1 MTGGQLQLTAQNT
14 AWCGETSCAIAFRL
28 RCEKKMKYL
37 FSAMLLS
44 LVSCAGMKNFDRPV
58 PKADEEGTFVTVRDG
73 TELFLHRHLPK
84 EVSSST
90 IYILSGITGIN
101 HNAEKDVI
109 EALAGRKNRV
119 VVIHPRGTGYS
130 EGKRG
135 DISNFSDFI
144 SDYIEIISID
154 SHSVG
159 IDRKIVLYGH
169 SMSSAVALLVA
180 EGLQKVDGIILVNP
194 SYKMKNAKGMT
205 PSVEDYIKYACYY
218 LFAPHTPIVNMAGDP
233 TLIEN
238 EEERREAQLRSQ
250 DSLLVKYF
258 SMYHMM
264 QAKKMIERMI
274 DCARRARYPLLL
286 VYGTADSIVE
296 QSGCD
301 ELFSAWGCSNKR
313 FETVTNGPH
322 GKLTV
327 LKSIEQIQN
336 WIIDL

>member
-1 MTGGQLQLTAQNT
+1 
-14 AWCGETSCAIAFRL
+14 
-28 RCEKKMKYL
+28 MKYL

-73 TELFLHRHLPK
+73 TKLFLHPHLPK

-109 EALAGRKNRV
+109 EALADRKNRV

-135 DISNFSDFI
+135 DISNFSDFT
-144 SDYIEIISID
+144 SDYIEIISRD
-154 SHSVG
+154 SRSVG
-159 IDRKIVLYGH
+159 KDHRIVLYGH
-169 SMSSAVALLVA
+169 SMSCAAALVVA

-205 PSVEDYIKYACYY
+205 PSVGDYIKYACYY
-218 LFAPHTPIVNMAGDP
+218 LFAPHTSIVNMAGDP
-233 TLIEN
+233 ALIEN
-238 EEERREAQLRSQ
+238 EEERREAELRNQ

-258 SMYHMM
+258 SLYCMVEARKMM
-264 QAKKMIERMI
+264 DGMVER
-274 DCARRARYPLLL
+274 ARRAKHPLLL
-286 VYGTADSIVE
+286 VYGTDDSIVDR
-296 QSGCD
+296 SGCD
-301 ELFSAWGCSNKR
+301 EIFCAWGSSNKR
-313 FETVTNGPH
+313 FETVAKGPH

-336 WIIDL
+336 WINHL